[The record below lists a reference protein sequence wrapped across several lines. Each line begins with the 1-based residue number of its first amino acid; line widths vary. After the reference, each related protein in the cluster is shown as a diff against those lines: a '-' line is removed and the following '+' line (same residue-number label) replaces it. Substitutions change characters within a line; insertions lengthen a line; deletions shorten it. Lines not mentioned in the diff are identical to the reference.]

1 MLTKRWNIGF
11 SLIEIIVV
19 ISIITTL
26 SGIGFT
32 AYAKYSQRANDD
44 RRMLD
49 VAILQEALG
58 RYHSN
63 QIGGFYPLNLNE
75 LVTGGYLDKRPI
87 DPLTDQQDD
96 YQYAPLPAG
105 CNNLAGNFC
114 TNYLI
119 VVDLETKGDRY
130 EAGSKDLR
138 GTIIP

>member
-1 MLTKRWNIGF
+1 
-11 SLIEIIVV
+11 LIEIIVV
-19 ISIITTL
+19 ISIITIL

-63 QIGGFYPLNLNE
+63 QIGGFYPLGLND
-75 LVTGGYLDKRPI
+75 LVVGGYLDRRPA

-105 CNNLAGNFC
+105 CDNVVGNYC
-114 TNYLI
+114 SMYLI
-119 VVDLETKGDRY
+119 VVDLEAKGDRF
-130 EAGSKDLR
+130 EAGSNDIE